1 MPRHKQVTTCLRGGG
16 PLSKHC
22 ECEHCNLSVCS
33 VCGAWEGGL
42 TTDCPGQSVG
52 YDRHK
57 EVWETN
63 LDYTNERGWH
73 QGDPA
78 LRVPRFEKSPLPT
91 AEPRDDPR
99 AGVAPGVDWEMI
111 DRNAELQHQLT
122 LKAIAWVL
130 ADRICEDR
138 SAALTRIEDETAV
151 LRGRTN
157 LAEAEAALLATLER
171 AQIEFRTADRK
182 AQKCDDEF
190 RQAARKIVEALEP
203 RLTIVP

>member
-22 ECEHCNLSVCS
+22 TCEHCNLSVCS

-57 EVWETN
+57 EVWETS
-63 LDYTNERGWH
+63 LDYTDARGWH

-78 LRVPRFEKSPLPT
+78 HRAPRFEKSPLPP
-91 AEPRDDPR
+91 AEPRVDPR
-99 AGVAPGVDWEMI
+99 AAVAPGIDWETV
-111 DRNAELQHQLT
+111 DRNAALQHQLT

-130 ADRICEDR
+130 ADRICEDK
-138 SAALTRIEDETAV
+138 SAALARIEDDTAI
-151 LRGRTN
+151 LRGKTE
-157 LAEAEAALLATLER
+157 LAETEAALLAKLER
-171 AQIEFRTADRK
+171 KQIDFRIADRHV
-182 AQKCDDEF
+182 QKCDDEF
-190 RQAARKIVEALEP
+190 RQSARLLVEALEQ
-203 RLTIVP
+203 RLKIVP